1 MVGSQELTAIANAYG
16 IPVHVAMPWGD
27 DWDPGKESGTSSGMN
42 KPAPD
47 SYKHPAVPVWHN
59 AIRFPSRDQM
69 DIIHGR
75 GTVALELERDLAM
88 LAQNPSTRSC
98 GFRSSLDFVIAD
110 MDNGITL
117 SGICMAF
124 AGTRTQVFGAAP
136 MSGFWEYA
144 AKPHLPP
151 GETQGHEYWEGVDVP
166 MAAIP
171 WATFRDPGHLAGV
184 LEVDNE
190 QIYAAMLAARE
201 AYGLQL
207 DSDEVVPLA
216 VALCHEEFGRLVAR
230 AWDGGDEGPT
240 VGIILRS
247 RRGQRMVSVAT
258 EGC

>member
-1 MVGSQELTAIANAYG
+1 MDKLAPGSHAN
-16 IPVHVAMPWGD
+16 
-27 DWDPGKESGTSSGMN
+27 
-42 KPAPD
+42 
-47 SYKHPAVPVWHN
+47 PAVPVWHN
-59 AIRFPSRDQM
+59 PIRFPLRDQM

-75 GTVALELERDLAM
+75 GTIALELERDLAM
-88 LAQNPSTRSC
+88 LAQNSSTRPH
-98 GFRSSLDFVIAD
+98 GFKSSLDFVIAD

-151 GETQGHEYWEGVDVP
+151 GETYGHEYWEGVDVP

-171 WATFRDPGHLAGV
+171 WATFREPGNLAGV

-207 DSDEVVPLA
+207 DPDEVVPLA

-230 AWDGGDEGPT
+230 TWNGEDEGPT

-247 RRGQRMVSVAT
+247 RKGRRVVSVAM